1 MKAHILI
8 VDDEEL
14 IRWSLCA
21 DLSAAGFKTASAAGV
36 GEAIAMLERVSPDL
50 VLTDLRLGEESRL
63 DLLRKV
69 RDSRPEVPVLL
80 MTAFAEVSSA
90 VEALREGA
98 ADYILKPLQ
107 LDALKVTLNRVLE
120 TSVLR
125 RRAAESHRRQIG
137 RYSFGSIVASS
148 ALMRKAVAD
157 ACKMAASPDSNILL
171 LGESGCGKDLMARAI
186 HYESARGVEPFM
198 EISCTAIPENL
209 LESEL
214 FGHEKGAFTGA
225 VGLKRGLFEIAA
237 PGTVFL
243 NEIGHMPPGLQA
255 KLLRVIEDK
264 TFKRVGGRE
273 DLSVDVRVIAATN
286 EDLEKAVTEKRFR
299 ADLYY
304 RLNVLTVRLPP
315 LRERPED
322 IAPLIE
328 SLLGRLSRDL
338 RKPKPVLSEETRKS
352 LLAYAWPGN
361 VRELRNVLERMM
373 ILGEESAGLP
383 ASPAGAQAAP
393 RGSGGFPLPE
403 GGVELDGLE
412 KDLVRQA
419 LERSG
424 GNQQQAGRLLGI
436 SRDALRRRIEKFGLK

>member
-1 MKAHILI
+1 
-8 VDDEEL
+8 
-14 IRWSLCA
+14 
-21 DLSAAGFKTASAAGV
+21 
-36 GEAIAMLERVSPDL
+36 
-50 VLTDLRLGEESRL
+50 
-63 DLLRKV
+63 
-69 RDSRPEVPVLL
+69 
-80 MTAFAEVSSA
+80 
-90 VEALREGA
+90 
-98 ADYILKPLQ
+98 
-107 LDALKVTLNRVLE
+107 
-120 TSVLR
+120 
-125 RRAAESHRRQIG
+125 
-137 RYSFGSIVASS
+137 
-148 ALMRKAVAD
+148 
-157 ACKMAASPDSNILL
+157 
-171 LGESGCGKDLMARAI
+171 
-186 HYESARGVEPFM
+186 M